1 MTSPTDTKG
10 PCWKCSRFGGWMPV
24 KVGDRVRYNII
35 SWCLEARQ
43 VEATP
48 ANGCARWAIQVPAR
62 TGPLLCEQVSSGG

>member
-1 MTSPTDTKG
+1 
-10 PCWKCSRFGGWMPV
+10 MPV

-48 ANGCARWAIQVPAR
+48 ANGCAHWGAADAGAR
-62 TGPLLCEQVSSGG
+62 GAVVVRAGFIAGLKGD